1 MANKSIAKVWK
12 LSLKKKR
19 DEDIKKNG
27 KPYLVQGAG
36 MAKSD
41 LQTQNQIFTNNNTQ
55 KNE

>member
-12 LSLKKKR
+12 LCLKKKR